1 MALTV
6 DELSALTNDHWLTD
20 REAIDNFFTG
30 NVLMYR
36 LLRNAEKIGGGDR
49 IKVPLIYTKLI
60 GGSFNPTQTFD
71 TAKKEIHT
79 AAYFDWRYHYVNI
92 TIDIED
98 DVKNSG
104 PEAEIK
110 LFKSKMQ
117 NAQKTIK
124 YNLATELYT
133 GAATGDGDP
142 LTDLDDL
149 FNTTTSTTYG
159 DIAEDDFSEWK
170 ANVTTTTENLS
181 LAVMRTMRRTAKYG
195 DEKGMI
201 PQFYMT
207 TDALKDAFEALLQP
221 QQRFEDPN
229 MAKAGFRNVMFGDA
243 PVMSDM
249 LCPSGVMYGLNDNG
263 DNLKIV
269 AHKNFFLKHTPWRQP
284 VNSTQRAM
292 QILFAGNL
300 VSGQRRA
307 HIKHTN
313 LS

>member
-1 MALTV
+1 MALSV
-6 DELSALTNDHWLTD
+6 DELSALTNDHWLND
-20 REAIDNFFTG
+20 KEAIDNFFTG
-30 NVLMYR
+30 NILMFR

-49 IKVPLIYTKLI
+49 IKIPLIYTGLN
-60 GGSFNPTQTFD
+60 GGSFNPTQTFN

-79 AAYFDWRYHYVNI
+79 AAWADWKYHYVNI

-110 LFKSKMQ
+110 LFKGKMQ
-117 NAQKTIK
+117 TAQKTIK
-124 YNLATELYT
+124 KNMADEIYT
-133 GAATGDGDP
+133 GVASGDGTP
-142 LTDLDDL
+142 LTALTDL
-149 FNTTTSTTYG
+149 FNTTTTTAFE
-159 DIAEDDFSEWK
+159 DIQEADMATWK
-170 ANVTTTTENLS
+170 ANVTTTTEALS
-181 LAVMRTMRRTAKYG
+181 LSVMRTMRRTAKYG

-201 PQFYMT
+201 PQFYIG

-249 LCPSGVMYGLNDNG
+249 LCPSGHMYGLNDNG
-263 DNLKIV
+263 DNLKMV
-269 AHKNFFLKHTPWRQP
+269 VHKSFYLKHTPWRQP

-292 QILFAGNL
+292 QILLAGDF
-300 VSGQRRA
+300 VTGQRRA